1 MKIIHG
7 INELRAFLKGIKI
20 DKSIGLVPTM
30 GALHQGHLSLVE
42 LAKKHSDFTV
52 ATIFVNPTQF
62 NKKEDLE
69 KYPSNTDQDLAVL
82 KQAGAD
88 LVFVPSVKEIYPS
101 KPELNISFG
110 SLEGQLEGKFR
121 PGHFAGV
128 GLVVCKLFNLVR
140 PDHAFFGQKDLQQ
153 FFIIK
158 KLVDELNFNIELHMA
173 PIIREEN
180 GLAMSSRNERLS
192 PDQRNEASLIY
203 RSLVKAKKYLNDGNS
218 IASSKALI
226 DELFAEELSL
236 ELEYFEVID
245 TDSFEPLNSIEG
257 AKTIALCLAAEIGN
271 VRLIDNLLL
280 ND

>member
-7 INELRAFLKGIKI
+7 IDELRAFLKGIRI

-30 GALHQGHLSLVE
+30 GALHQGHLSLIE
-42 LAKKHSDFTV
+42 LAKKHCDFTV

-62 NKKEDLE
+62 DKKEDLE
-69 KYPSNTDQDLAVL
+69 KYPSNTDQDLALL

-88 LVFVPSVKEIYPS
+88 LIFIPSVEEIYPS
-101 KPELNISFG
+101 KPELKIAFG
-110 SLEGQLEGKFR
+110 SLESQLEGKFR
-121 PGHFAGV
+121 RGHFAGV
-128 GLVVCKLFNLVR
+128 GLVVSKLFNLVS

-158 KLVDELNFNIELHMA
+158 KLVDELNFNIQLHMA

-192 PDQRNEASLIY
+192 QDQRNAASLIY
-203 RSLVKAKKYLNDGNS
+203 RSLVKAKEYLNEGNS

-226 DELFAEELSL
+226 DELFAEEPSL

-245 TDSFEPLNSIEG
+245 TDSFEPLNSTEG